1 MVFTTTVVGTLVVDG
16 DMLGREVTVGLA
28 DGCGPA
34 TVGGVVGA
42 RLIHLSA
49 LIPKHCSPGLEQ
61 DPEGQAS
68 ALKQSDSAVS

>member
-1 MVFTTTVVGTLVVDG
+1 MVLTTTAVGTMVDG
-16 DMLGREVTVGLA
+16 NILGKEVIVGLA

-34 TVGGVVGA
+34 TVGGDVGA

-68 ALKQSDSAVS
+68 ALKQSDSAVW